1 VVFVLQFLRILFVHE
16 DFTNHEWTRIDANEL
31 IKFAACPAVARRAKE
46 DTLVSILR
54 LLSRRLWLRLCCS
67 AFSRGYFS
75 EAYSRFDRRT
85 GVVAVRGTAHSN
97 RTRTPSSRAP
107 CSCSQT
113 PNASEDLDS
122 HPAPSCSGTGYLARP
137 DNFDDE
143 IAMAARHLAK
153 VEVDDTRNGRQVFL
167 RAGDHFVW
175 RIGLGGISPEDDD
188 VRNIGR

>member
-85 GVVAVRGTAHSN
+85 GVVAVRGTAPRIVREHLRPERLAAVRKLQMHRKISIVIL
-97 RTRTPSSRAP
+97 RLLVL
-107 CSCSQT
+107 
-113 PNASEDLDS
+113 ELD
-122 HPAPSCSGTGYLARP
+122 T
-137 DNFDDE
+137 
-143 IAMAARHLAK
+143 
-153 VEVDDTRNGRQVFL
+153 
-167 RAGDHFVW
+167 
-175 RIGLGGISPEDDD
+175 
-188 VRNIGR
+188 